1 MYTCVYLIVSVWNYP
16 YEAVSEEN
24 AVGRVMKFDRDE
36 AVSMAMMEFWT
47 HGVSNFTVKAF
58 CEKVGI
64 TRSSFYHS
72 FGTLENLFNE
82 SLECYLQNAPAE
94 CLETSAT
101 QDDAKDTSI
110 KNIYAMFKV
119 LCRYRAK
126 DKDHKGC
133 LVVNSLSELNSLED
147 GIQES
152 ILNKLAETQTA
163 FKKTLQQAVSN
174 GELPHDY
181 DIKTASL
188 SLQTLMLG
196 LNTVSKI
203 VHKEKELWAIAEST
217 LLGLGLGLNKK

>member
-1 MYTCVYLIVSVWNYP
+1 MGLSVWNYP

-36 AVSMAMMEFWT
+36 AVSTAMMEFWA

-72 FGTLENLFNE
+72 FGTLESLFDE
-82 SLECYLQNAPAE
+82 SLECYLQNAPAD
-94 CLETSAT
+94 CLES
-101 QDDAKDTSI
+101 SI
-110 KNIYAMFKV
+110 KSIYAMFRV

-133 LVVNSLSELNSLED
+133 LVVNSLSELNSLEE